1 MQLAE
6 RGSPGTDRH
15 HVPGAA
21 QWAGATTGGA
31 VRNHPGKRMRK
42 GLEGHTVPKELLLT
56 RAWGWGR
63 LCPLC
68 QDTLFYGKHISKQ
81 CFQIGLCPEPRH
93 AAESI
98 GTAQRKNAGHWPT
111 EGGNQA
117 QRAHKSCSQVSPVS
131 GHDAETGDGH
141 TAQIPQSSSG
151 TERRRRAG
159 TAPNSTSVPS
169 SFRRL

>member
-1 MQLAE
+1 M
-6 RGSPGTDRH
+6 GSPGTDRH

-31 VRNHPGKRMRK
+31 VRNHPGKQMRK
-42 GLEGHTVPKELLLT
+42 GLEGHTVPEELLST
-56 RAWGWGR
+56 RGWGR
-63 LCPLC
+63 GGCVHFAK
-68 QDTLFYGKHISKQ
+68 TLFSMENTFQKR

-159 TAPNSTSVPS
+159 TAPNSTSDHS